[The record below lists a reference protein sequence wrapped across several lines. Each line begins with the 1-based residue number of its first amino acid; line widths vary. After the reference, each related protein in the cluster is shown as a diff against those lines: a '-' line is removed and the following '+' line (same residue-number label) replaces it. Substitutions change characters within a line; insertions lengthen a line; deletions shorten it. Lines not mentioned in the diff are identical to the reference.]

1 MISQLKRSLGKQFH
15 DATKHTLLSVMVDPN
30 YVDYS
35 TQPTV
40 FKRYPHFYRRFPL
53 KEGDRISDL
62 IRLTS
67 TITFSKKS
75 KYDSYQLRVNP
86 SAGALYPTEIYVQIR
101 GIKGFID
108 GIYHL
113 EVESNSI
120 TLIYELIDDG
130 LESYILPNYQ
140 VKGFIFLVS
149 CVYFR
154 SSWKYKNRSLRYCF
168 LDSGHHLG
176 AIEAAAGCG
185 DRDLEVVF
193 NFDKLILNRDLG
205 FANQEFVTA
214 AVISGEIK
222 ERFIR
227 NLRSPLPFVS
237 PTDYFEANS
246 FIETGYK
253 QTVNNDNLF
262 NKNIQNK
269 RLKSSEI
276 TKINFQLAFNKTSSN
291 KAPLFNLN
299 YEQLRTIILNRRSAR
314 AFKRGTIQK
323 SEWEQIFYCLHQPL
337 KTGDPETITIYG
349 IINSIEGIESGLY
362 QENHLL
368 KSGDYSKKAKYLC
381 LNQALAGDSAVTLF
395 LTATYSNYQTAM
407 QAAGWIGHR
416 LYLISNSL
424 GISCSGIGAYYDDET
439 QEFLETKD
447 DILYALVI
455 GR

>member
-15 DATKHTLLSVMVDPN
+15 DATKHTPLSVMVDPN

-53 KEGDRISDL
+53 EAGDRISEL
-62 IRLTS
+62 MRLTS
-67 TITFSKKS
+67 TITLNKQS

-86 SAGALYPTEIYVQIR
+86 SAGALYPTEVYVQIR
-101 GIKGFID
+101 GLKGFVD

-113 EVESNSI
+113 EVANNSI

-130 LESYILPNYQ
+130 LESCILPNYQ
-140 VKGFIFLVS
+140 VQGFIFLVS

-176 AIEAAAGCG
+176 AIEAAADYS
-185 DRDLEVVF
+185 DRNLEVIF
-193 NFDKLILNRDLG
+193 NFDKLTLNQDLG
-205 FANQEFVTA
+205 FGNQEFVTA
-214 AVISGEIK
+214 AVISGEVK

-227 NLRSPLPFVS
+227 KLRSPLPFVA
-237 PTDYFEANS
+237 PTDYFEAND

-262 NKNIQNK
+262 NNNIQNN
-269 RLKSSEI
+269 RLKSSAI
-276 TKINFQLAFNKTSSN
+276 TKINSQSIFNKTSST
-291 KAPLFNLN
+291 KAPLFNFN
-299 YEQLRTIILNRRSAR
+299 REQLRATILNRRSAR
-314 AFKRGTIQK
+314 AFKGGIIQK
-323 SEWEQIFYCLHQPL
+323 SEWKQIWQCLHQPL
-337 KTGDPETITIYG
+337 TTFDQEAITIYA
-349 IINSIEGIESGLY
+349 IVNSFEGIEPGLY
-362 QENHLL
+362 QETRLL

-381 LNQALAGDSAVTLF
+381 LNQALARDSAVTLF

-407 QAAGWIGHR
+407 QTAGWIGHR

-424 GISCSGIGAYYDDET
+424 GIGCSGIGAYYDDET
-439 QEFLETKD
+439 QEFLETNN
-447 DILYALVI
+447 DILYAVAI